1 MGTLG
6 IYMLLSFNVFSDILV
21 LNLIIFTSTTYDKSG
36 EFAQNW
42 YHLFIFNVF
51 ADMLVLASSV
61 FADMLVLASSCSPL
75 HLRKVRARCPELVLS
90 FFKFWYIFWYRMC
103 GTQFRSSPRRI
114 AQFCA
119 VLKQL

>member
-51 ADMLVLASSV
+51 ADMLVLSLLMFTSLTPVKRSGPLPRTGTV
-61 FADMLVLASSCSPL
+61 FC
-75 HLRKVRARCPELVLS
+75 
-90 FFKFWYIFWYRMC
+90 
-103 GTQFRSSPRRI
+103 
-114 AQFCA
+114 
-119 VLKQL
+119 